1 MSVKVA
7 LFSHNDAYEIVDT
20 VNDFCKD
27 KKVVD
32 IKYQSTVAGYA
43 INDRILVIY
52 EDQDD
57 QEEGENNDR
66 TLER

>member
-7 LFSHNDAYEIVDT
+7 LFSYNYYDYNLIDT

-27 KKVVD
+27 KKVID
-32 IKYQSTVAGYA
+32 IKYQSMIVGYA

-57 QEEGENNDR
+57 QEEGEK
-66 TLER
+66 